1 MAAGLGFKTFNT
13 GDVLSAADTNGYL
26 MQGVFVFADAAA
38 RTTAITSPQEGNM
51 SYLKD
56 TNSTEYY
63 SGSAWVAVGA
73 AGGGMTL
80 ISETSASALSSL
92 SFSSLGSYKQLLLMW
107 NGIVHSTSSTAFN
120 IRLNNDSASNYTIKQ
135 VFSNN
140 TSVSTLNASYTSL
153 NGDNNAGF
161 GYDVTSAS
169 IQNQSGGWIKIDN
182 YTSTTKFKEYIGQWG
197 YIDGGG
203 TKNDVLSNTGTYRST
218 SAITSIDIVRSTGS
232 ATFSNT
238 ANTTIRLYGIN

>member
-1 MAAGLGFKTFNT
+1 MAAGLGFKDFVT
-13 GDVLSAADTNGYL
+13 GEVLTATDVDGYL
-26 MQGVFVFADAAA
+26 MQGVWVFADAAA
-38 RTTAITSPQEGNM
+38 RTAAVTSPQEGNM

-80 ISETSASALSSL
+80 ISETVASGLSSL

-107 NGIVHSTSSTAFN
+107 TGIYHSTSSTAFN

-161 GYDVTSAS
+161 GYDVTSAN
-169 IQNQSGGWIKIDN
+169 IQNQSGGWILIDN
-182 YTSTTKFKEYIGQWG
+182 YTSTTKFKEYTGQWG

-218 SAITSIDIVRSTGS
+218 SAVTSIDIVRSTGS

-238 ANTTIRLYGIN
+238 TNTTIRLYGIQ